1 MSKTDL
7 IQAAIA
13 ETIAEATL
21 EIQRRRRRLFW
32 LLVLPLAIGIAG
44 VIAL

>member
-1 MSKTDL
+1 MSRTDL
-7 IQAAIA
+7 VQAAIE

-32 LLVLPLAIGIAG
+32 LVIIPAAIGIAG